1 MCEIESQHNEQSGGS
16 GVPTPLATLFFYGF
30 FIALATILAEVFTY
44 NYPEVL
50 LSFWGYLTYGLL
62 YILFINVLVR
72 RRVADWNTVYLLG
85 VLVGFITE
93 GYAAK
98 VVFFGWDAD
107 SFTFHGFAVAE
118 TLFLSFVFHPLF
130 SFMLPVFLARN
141 FFNFP
146 FAVPKTKHPYQA
158 LCVLIPFY
166 VLIMGATTG
175 RDVFSLA
182 AHLVPT
188 LFIMS
193 AWAIALRKWGCAGS
207 ITLGKGTSVSILA
220 ITVAFFT
227 FTFHFMETA
236 YTGVIMLPSQSSVV
250 LSLVF
255 VGFVSILV
263 ALRIKD
269 SENTE
274 AAYSP
279 DFPLGKS
286 IAYFALLTMLL
297 LIAPLNPAA
306 HLLLSL
312 YGILFIGGIVAGPA
326 WFIYVIVDT
335 VRRLLSQTPPTK
347 VGIDGSV

>member
-1 MCEIESQHNEQSGGS
+1 
-16 GVPTPLATLFFYGF
+16 
-30 FIALATILAEVFTY
+30 VFTY

-62 YILFINVLVR
+62 YLLFIGVLIS
-72 RRVADWNTVYLLG
+72 RRVSDWNTVYLMG

-98 VVFFGWDAD
+98 VVFFGWEAD
-107 SFTFHGFAVAE
+107 SFTFHGFAVTE
-118 TLFLSFVFHPLF
+118 TLFLSFVFHPLC
-130 SFMLPVFLARN
+130 SFMLPVFVARN

-146 FAVPKTKHPYQA
+146 FAVPKTKRPYWA
-158 LCVLIPFY
+158 LAVLIPFY

-182 AHLVPT
+182 AHLLPT
-188 LFIMS
+188 LFVMS
-193 AWAIALRKWGCAGS
+193 AWTIALRKWGGAGS
-207 ITLGKGTSVSILA
+207 ITLGRGTSAVILA

-255 VGFVSILV
+255 VVFVSILI

-269 SENTE
+269 SGSTE

-279 DFPLGKS
+279 GFPLWKS
-286 IAYFALLTMLL
+286 IGYFALLAMLL
-297 LIAPLNPAA
+297 LIAPLNPLG
-306 HLLLSL
+306 HLFVGL
-312 YGILFIGGIVAGPA
+312 YGIVFIGGIVAGPA
-326 WFIYVIVDT
+326 WFAYVIIDT
-335 VRRLLSQTPPTK
+335 VCRLRRQAPPIE
-347 VGIDGSV
+347 VGVNGSARETA